1 MKVLK
6 SIGPFEYITLI
17 HKPSIDTF
25 KVENSKAVI
34 KNFRAQTN
42 IFFNFWKSP
51 KTVKSRFNW
60 Y

>member
-25 KVENSKAVI
+25 KVENSKDVI
-34 KNFRAQTN
+34 KNFRTQTCRIVLIN
-42 IFFNFWKSP
+42 VDVII
-51 KTVKSRFNW
+51 
-60 Y
+60 